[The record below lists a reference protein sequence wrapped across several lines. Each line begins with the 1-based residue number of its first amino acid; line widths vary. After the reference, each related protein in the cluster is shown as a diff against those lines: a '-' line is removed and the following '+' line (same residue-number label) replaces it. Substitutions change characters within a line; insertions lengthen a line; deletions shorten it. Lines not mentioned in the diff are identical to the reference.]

1 MGVLRLG
8 RIVHAAITRPVRP
21 PPVDRDGRADYERRR
36 ERLVRRLDRLA
47 ELRAQANV
55 QGRKPWR
62 DGGEQSWSG

>member
-1 MGVLRLG
+1 MALIHKL
-8 RIVHAAITRPVRP
+8 HDAITRPFRP
-21 PPVDRDGRADYERRR
+21 PAVDHDAHREVQERQ
-36 ERLVRRLDRLA
+36 ERIVRRLDRLA